1 MQSPATGIGERR
13 WLLSYGIA
21 AGLYRW
27 VITLAIAL
35 YVASSYPVLGGFLAA
50 YAMYQL
56 GAKPCYRAVHYLGF
70 SAELKSSRNRDFVTT
85 SNLLAAIA
93 GIVFLVPVPTN
104 TRTTGVI
111 DVPHQAQLFATQT
124 GELAEVFVTQGESV
138 GGGNPFFALTT
149 LFYPR
154 KWKYLK
160 ASWMFEH
167 CNTAQLWPM
176 SQFQRS
182 LCVKI

>member
-1 MQSPATGIGERR
+1 LQSPATGIGERR

-138 GGGNPFFALTT
+138 GVGQPILRVNDPFLSTQVEV
-149 LFYPR
+149 
-154 KWKYLK
+154 LK
-160 ASWMFEH
+160 S
-167 CNTAQLWPM
+167 
-176 SQFQRS
+176 
-182 LCVKI
+182 

>member
-1 MQSPATGIGERR
+1 LQSPATGIGERR

-70 SAELKSSRNRDFVTT
+70 SAELKSSRNRAFVTT
-85 SNLLAAIA
+85 SNPLAAIA

-138 GGGNPFFALTT
+138 GVGQPILRVNDPFLSTQVEV
-149 LFYPR
+149 
-154 KWKYLK
+154 LK
-160 ASWMFEH
+160 S
-167 CNTAQLWPM
+167 
-176 SQFQRS
+176 
-182 LCVKI
+182 